1 MTASNI
7 RILNQ
12 PNYPRLVSD
21 RKNVTVFVRGKL
33 PRVTL
38 AALLSDSED
47 EELEEELSSKEVS
60 DELEGVG
67 ARLDDFAFFLG
78 GGTGMSELSAIKWI
92 RGHP

>member
-1 MTASNI
+1 M
-7 RILNQ
+7 
-12 PNYPRLVSD
+12 
-21 RKNVTVFVRGKL
+21 FVRGKL

-78 GGTGMSELSAIKWI
+78 GGTGMLELSATKSGPSSSLTFWFVDENFTL
-92 RGHP
+92 